1 MFLTHYSLA
10 KKKDYLIVSIIG
22 GGFGLLIIPIL
33 ENIKPDFW
41 VFSLSNTLLL
51 FTGFVIVANIALFVG
66 SMLGTAFHFFWQFT
80 KFSAVGSLNAVL
92 DFGLLNLL
100 SFMFK
105 IYSGPMLAV
114 FNIFSVAIAMTNSY
128 LMNKF
133 WSFQSQG
140 PVTKKEFTR
149 FFFVSLITI
158 SVNTL
163 VVYILTTSITP
174 PESLSKE
181 VWENIAKLAAVPV
194 TLVFNF
200 CGYKFIVF
208 KKEDA
213 HE

>member
-1 MFLTHYSLA
+1 MIFTHYSLA
-10 KKKDYLIVSIIG
+10 TKKDYWIASMIG
-22 GGFGLLIIPIL
+22 GGFSLLIIPIL
-33 ENIKPDFW
+33 ENIKPGFW
-41 VFSLSNTLLL
+41 VLSLNNVFLL
-51 FTGFVIVANIALFVG
+51 FISFVILANIALFIG
-66 SMLGTAFHFFWQFT
+66 SILGSAFHFFWQFT

-92 DFGLLNLL
+92 DFGLFNLL
-100 SFMFK
+100 SFIFK
-105 IYSGPMLAV
+105 VYSGPMLAV

-163 VVYILTTSITP
+163 VVYLLTTSVSAP
-174 PESLSKE
+174 GGLSKE
-181 VWENIAKLAAVPV
+181 VWENIAKLVAVPV
-194 TLVFNF
+194 TLIFNF

-208 KKEDA
+208 KEDNA